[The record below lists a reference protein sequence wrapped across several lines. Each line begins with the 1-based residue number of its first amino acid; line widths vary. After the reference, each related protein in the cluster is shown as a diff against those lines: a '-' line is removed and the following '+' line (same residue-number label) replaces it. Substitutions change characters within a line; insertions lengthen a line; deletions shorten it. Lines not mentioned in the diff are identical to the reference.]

1 MKTTVPRTAI
11 TPGEPAPDF
20 SLPAVNRDGTV
31 SLADYRG
38 RTPVLLA
45 LMRGLY
51 CAFCRRHIAQLGTT
65 YQKLKPLG
73 VDTLAVV
80 AIQPERARLYYRY
93 RPVSVPLA
101 ADPELST
108 HRAYG
113 VPQPALSA
121 AITAAVA
128 ARHETLARDLKISAI
143 GMAEIKSALC
153 DLDGFEPVQAEQQDR
168 RDWSERHG
176 AQMIGQFL
184 IDRDGIVR
192 WSNIEG
198 AREGL
203 AGLEKFPTD
212 EEFLA
217 AAHLLS

>member
-1 MKTTVPRTAI
+1 MDAHETTVPRAPI
-11 TPGEPAPDF
+11 APGKSLGARFLAARGEPRRHRVARG
-20 SLPAVNRDGTV
+20 LPRQDG
-31 SLADYRG
+31 G
-38 RTPVLLA
+38 NLLA

-80 AIQPERARLYYRY
+80 AIQPKRARLYYRY

-128 ARHETLARDLKISAI
+128 ARH
-143 GMAEIKSALC
+143 
-153 DLDGFEPVQAEQQDR
+153 
-168 RDWSERHG
+168 
-176 AQMIGQFL
+176 
-184 IDRDGIVR
+184 
-192 WSNIEG
+192 G
-198 AREGL
+198 ARERPKDLGDRYGGDQKCAL
-203 AGLEKFPTD
+203 QSRRF
-212 EEFLA
+212 
-217 AAHLLS
+217 